1 MNYQGKHCIVVGLG
15 ESGFSAA
22 KWLAAQGARVT
33 VADSRSAPPN
43 VEQLHAAHANIELRL
58 GAFSD
63 ATFVDADALIVSPG
77 VPLATPAI
85 AAAIARG
92 VPALGDVELFA
103 QAIAGSAAKV
113 IAITGSNG
121 KSTVTSMVGQ
131 MCAAAGLKT
140 VMAGNIGLPVLD
152 ALTATPDADVFVLE
166 LSSFQLETT
175 RSLNADAATVLNIS
189 EDHLDRYK
197 NLAHYAA
204 TKAAI
209 FAGTGVVVLNREDAH
224 CLAMAAEL
232 ESRQTVWFGAD
243 EPRTADEYGLKGS
256 EFTLSCGK
264 EAFFNAADLP
274 VAGLHNAVNALSA
287 IALCRAI
294 GLETAPLLAA
304 LKSFTGLAHRVEFV
318 ATINGVAY
326 FDDSKGTNVGATEA
340 ALKGMT
346 RPVVLIAGGDGKGQD
361 FRPLKAA
368 CERICRAVI
377 LIGRDAPILA
387 EALNEAQSPFIDADD
402 SDDSEA
408 ENLLPVLQLPTMEMA
423 VQFASNFAESG
434 DVVLLSPACA
444 SLDMYRNY
452 HHRAEVFIAAVKG
465 LGS

>member
-1 MNYQGKHCIVVGLG
+1 MNYQGKHCVVVGLG

-33 VADSRSAPPN
+33 VADSRSTPPN
-43 VEQLHAAHANIELRL
+43 LELLHTAHPDIELRL

-63 ATFVDADALIVSPG
+63 ATFADAGALIVSPG
-77 VPLATPAI
+77 VSLATPAI
-85 AAAIARG
+85 AAAVARG

-103 QAIAGSAAKV
+103 QAIAGTGVKV

-131 MCAAAGLKT
+131 MCEAAGLKA

-152 ALTATPDADVFVLE
+152 ALTARPDADVFVLE

-175 RSLNADAATVLNIS
+175 TSLNADAATVLNIS

-224 CLAMAAEL
+224 CVAMAAAL
-232 ESRQTVWFGAD
+232 PSRQIVWFGAD
-243 EPRTADEYGLKGS
+243 APRTADEYGLKGA
-256 EFTLSCGK
+256 EFTLSLGD
-264 EAFFNAADLP
+264 EALFNAAELP

-304 LKSFTGLAHRVEFV
+304 LKSFTGLAHRVEYV
-318 ATINGVAY
+318 ATVQGVDY

-387 EALNEAQSPFIDADD
+387 EALNEAQSQFVDFDN
-402 SDDSEA
+402 EH
-408 ENLLPVLQLPTMEMA
+408 LLPILQLPNMEMA

>member
-43 VEQLHAAHANIELRL
+43 VEQLHAAHADIELRL

-85 AAAIARG
+85 TAAVARG

-103 QAIAGSAAKV
+103 QAISGSAAKV

-131 MCAAAGLKT
+131 MCDAAGLKT

-152 ALTATPDADVFVLE
+152 ALTARPDADVFVLE

-175 RSLNADAATVLNIS
+175 TSLNADAATVLNIS

-209 FAGTGVVVLNREDAH
+209 FAGTGVVVLNREDTH
-224 CLAMAAEL
+224 CLAMATKL
-232 ESRQTVWFGAD
+232 ESRHIVWFGAD
-243 EPRTADEYGLKGS
+243 EPRAANEYGLKGS
-256 EFTLSCGK
+256 EFTLSYGS

-318 ATINGVAY
+318 ATVQGVDY

-387 EALNEAQSPFIDADD
+387 EALNEAQSQFVDFDN
-402 SDDSEA
+402 EH
-408 ENLLPVLQLPTMEMA
+408 LLPILQLPTMEMA

-465 LGS
+465 LGA

>member
-33 VADSRSAPPN
+33 VADSRSTPPN
-43 VEQLHAAHANIELRL
+43 LEQLHAAHPDIELRL

-63 ATFVDADALIVSPG
+63 ATFADAGALIVSPG

-85 AAAIARG
+85 AAAVARG

-103 QAIAGSAAKV
+103 QAIAGTAVKV

-131 MCAAAGLKT
+131 MCEAAGLKA

-152 ALTATPDADVFVLE
+152 ALTARPDADVFVLE

-175 RSLNADAATVLNIS
+175 TSLNADAATVLNIS

-224 CLAMAAEL
+224 CQAMAAAL
-232 ESRQTVWFGAD
+232 PSRQIVWFGAD
-243 EPRTADEYGLKGS
+243 APRAADEYGLKGA
-256 EFTLSCGK
+256 EFTLSLGD
-264 EAFFNAADLP
+264 EALLNAAELP

-304 LKSFTGLAHRVEFV
+304 LKSFKGLAHRVEFV
-318 ATINGVAY
+318 ATVNGVDY

-387 EALNEAQSPFIDADD
+387 EALNEAQSQFVDFDN
-402 SDDSEA
+402 EH
-408 ENLLPVLQLPTMEMA
+408 LLPILQLPNMEMA

>member
-1 MNYQGKHCIVVGLG
+1 
-15 ESGFSAA
+15 
-22 KWLAAQGARVT
+22 
-33 VADSRSAPPN
+33 
-43 VEQLHAAHANIELRL
+43 
-58 GAFSD
+58 
-63 ATFVDADALIVSPG
+63 
-77 VPLATPAI
+77 
-85 AAAIARG
+85 
-92 VPALGDVELFA
+92 PALGDVELFA
-103 QAIAGSAAKV
+103 LAIAGSAAKV

-175 RSLNADAATVLNIS
+175 TSLNADAATVLNIS

-232 ESRQTVWFGAD
+232 ESRQIVWFGAD
-243 EPRTADEYGLKGS
+243 EPRTAAEYGLQGP
-256 EFTLSCGK
+256 EFTLGCGS

-294 GLETAPLLAA
+294 GVETAPLVAA

-318 ATINGVAY
+318 ATVQGVAY

-387 EALNEAQSPFIDADD
+387 EALNEAQSPFIDTDD

>member
-33 VADSRSAPPN
+33 VADSRSTPPN
-43 VEQLHAAHANIELRL
+43 LELLHAAHPDIELRL

-63 ATFVDADALIVSPG
+63 TTFADAGALIVSPG

-85 AAAIARG
+85 AAAVARG

-103 QAIAGSAAKV
+103 QAIAGTAVKV

-131 MCAAAGLKT
+131 MCEAAGLKA

-152 ALTATPDADVFVLE
+152 ALTARPDADVFVLE

-175 RSLNADAATVLNIS
+175 TSLNADAATVLNIS

-209 FAGTGVVVLNREDAH
+209 FAGTGTVVLNREDAH
-224 CLAMAAEL
+224 CLAMASEL
-232 ESRQTVWFGAD
+232 KSRQIVWFGAD
-243 EPRTADEYGLKGS
+243 APRAADEYGLKGS
-256 EFTLSCGK
+256 EFTLSLGD
-264 EAFFNAADLP
+264 EALLNATELP

-304 LKSFTGLAHRVEFV
+304 LKSFTGLAHRVEYV
-318 ATINGVAY
+318 ATVQGVDY

-368 CERICRAVI
+368 CARICRAVI

-387 EALNEAQSPFIDADD
+387 EALNEAQSQFVD
-402 SDDSEA
+402 SDNEH
-408 ENLLPVLQLPTMEMA
+408 LLPVLQLPNMEMA

-465 LGS
+465 LAS